1 MQIGKKIK
9 NKNMKKN
16 ISGTIPQIINHMTD
30 DDLYKFTMA
39 CAVIDN
45 FPRAIVQYT
54 FIDRD
59 NTVYP
64 EGFADEV
71 NRQIKLLENLV
82 ITDAEISFMQKKCYY
97 IPNWF
102 YTYMRGFRYNA
113 NWAVAS
119 QDVDGHLHIQF
130 NGTWAETILLEVK
143 VLAIVSELYYIFTGA
158 SQRFDYNQYY
168 KMSYAKAE
176 KYLMN
181 GCVISEFGTRR
192 RSSADTQAIAVGA
205 FVNCAKNNIS
215 KITGSFVG
223 TSNVYLAMKYDITPI
238 GTMAHEFVCGIAG
251 MYGGPTMANDMA
263 MRKWQHTYDG
273 DLGVYLYDSY
283 GFDIFALNCSKS
295 FANSFVGLRID
306 SGDNIEQLNKICN
319 FYKSKNIDSRT
330 KQIVFSN
337 GLNADNAIELQ
348 RIASVVCKP
357 SFGIGTSITNA
368 WKDCDVAYNDIKP
381 MNIVIKLTAI
391 KITESWPYL
400 NDTCKLSEDI
410 GKHTGKE
417 DVVQRFMDV
426 LPQFKK

>member
-1 MQIGKKIK
+1 
-9 NKNMKKN
+9 MKKN
-16 ISGTIPQIINHMTD
+16 ISENISQIINHMTD

-45 FPRAIVQYT
+45 FPRAIVEYT

-64 EGFADEV
+64 EGFADAV

-82 ITDAEISFMQKKCYY
+82 MTDEEIAFMKKKCYY

-102 YTYMRGFRYNA
+102 YTYMKGFRYDA
-113 NWAVAS
+113 KWAVAT
-119 QDVDGHLHIQF
+119 QDDDGHLHIKF
-130 NGTWAETILLEVK
+130 NGTWANTILLEVK

-158 SQRFDYNQYY
+158 SQLFDYNHYY
-168 KMSYAKAE
+168 NMSYKKAE
-176 KYLMN
+176 KYLTN

-192 RSSADTQAIAVGA
+192 RSSFKTQDTAVWA
-205 FVNCAKNNIS
+205 FVYYS
-215 KITGSFVG
+215 KTHNSTITGSFVG
-223 TSNVYLAMKYDITPI
+223 TSNVYLAMKYDLTPI

-306 SGDNIEQLNKICN
+306 SGDNIEQLNKICD

-330 KQIVFSN
+330 KQVIFSN
-337 GLNADNAIELQ
+337 GLNVDNAIAINK
-348 RIASVVCKP
+348 IAKDVCKP

-368 WKDCDVAYNDIKP
+368 WRNDCGETYNDIKP

-400 NDTCKLSEDI
+400 NDTCKLSEDF
-410 GKHTGKE
+410 GKHTGKDE
-417 DVVQRFMDV
+417 VVQRFMAI
-426 LPQFKK
+426 LPEFQK

>member
-1 MQIGKKIK
+1 
-9 NKNMKKN
+9 MKKN
-16 ISGTIPQIINHMTD
+16 ISEPIPQIINYMTD

-82 ITDAEISFMQKKCYY
+82 MTDEEITFMKKKCYY

-102 YTYMRGFRYNA
+102 YTYMKGFRYNSK
-113 NWAVAS
+113 WAVAS
-119 QDVDGHLHIQF
+119 QDDEGHLRIKF
-130 NGTWAETILLEVK
+130 NGTWANTILLEVK
-143 VLAIVSELYYIFTGA
+143 VLAIVSELYYIFTGDA
-158 SQRFDYNQYY
+158 NSFDYDEYFT
-168 KMSYAKAE
+168 MSYKKAE
-176 KYLMN
+176 QYLLN
-181 GCVISEFGTRR
+181 GCIISEFGTRR
-192 RSSADTQAIAVGA
+192 RSSFKAQDTAVRA
-205 FVNCAKNNIS
+205 FDLYS
-215 KITGSFVG
+215 KLHSLCITGSFAG
-223 TSNVYLAMKYDITPI
+223 TSNVYLAMKYDLTPI

-306 SGDNIEQLNKICN
+306 SGDNIEQLNKICD
-319 FYKSKNIDSRT
+319 FYKSKNIDPRT
-330 KQIVFSN
+330 KQVIFSN
-337 GLNADNAIELQ
+337 GLNVDNAIEINN
-348 RIASVVCKP
+348 IAKDLCKP

-368 WKDCDVAYNDIKP
+368 WKDCGEKYNNVKP

-400 NDTCKLSEDI
+400 NDTCKLSEDLS
-410 GKHTGKE
+410 KHTGKDE
-417 DVVQRFMDV
+417 VVQRFMSV
-426 LPQFKK
+426 LPEFS